1 MNQLHT
7 ETLGRFRWLQTV
19 ECDAGVTIR
28 TARARLPTGLIV
40 ERVNTCERDGADVA
54 IVFVT
59 DLAGCEVTLSTE
71 QSAELGLALDELP

>member
-1 MNQLHT
+1 MNQLHN
-7 ETLGRFRWLQTV
+7 ETRGHFRWLQTV
-19 ECDAGVTIR
+19 ECDADVTIR

-71 QSAELGLALDELP
+71 QTAELGLALGELP